1 MFSFALNPA
10 TLGEDR
16 RVSSLLTSVLPGS
29 ELGVAHADELPY
41 LFDLFG
47 LNSGTGLYDIW
58 WSEADQL
65 NSDRMLRLWSNFVK
79 ELDPTPDM
87 ELGVTW
93 EPVSA
98 GNHKYL
104 RIDRNLS

>member
-1 MFSFALNPA
+1 M
-10 TLGEDR
+10 
-16 RVSSLLTSVLPGS
+16 
-29 ELGVAHADELPY
+29 AHADELPY

-58 WSEADQL
+58 WSDADQL

-79 ELDPTPDM
+79 KLDPTPDL

-93 EPVSA
+93 EPVTANS
-98 GNHKYL
+98 HKYL
-104 RIDRNLS
+104 KIDRNLSMEMTQEYQDRINFWATALQSCQDNGENFF